1 MKFLGRIALCAAFV
15 LGPAVPAMAWG
26 PKANVAIVSTAAR
39 LISKESGVPLANLE
53 KDIRSGAEASSG
65 EIDALIS
72 GAGVN
77 PVGAIE
83 SEMYLLQAVR
93 GARVDPYYAY
103 RLGVLGALVAQVSG
117 PLQGSN
123 PTYRNLYYA
132 DVEANIDQVSFQNA
146 KRVQVDPAS
155 YFGDV
160 IQAAGQRQDLILSD
174 YRSGVGFKGVA
185 GTALSEDASRSVNAV
200 ADVML
205 TVLRGTVTV
214 TNISQGQIRDYILN
228 AVQFFLARGNDA
240 ETESAYK
247 KLVDLGFANADLQK
261 QIGDMFFDAGKYER
275 AMQEYQAVLAKDPAR
290 KDVIERIAE
299 YYVRVGDGALAEKKL
314 EAALEAY
321 TNALN
326 ANMLHPT
333 AQSKKLEVEAMIA
346 DRDARQLAAQQ
357 AIGEGDDLV
366 RQAEQLVFK
375 REFTEALN
383 LLRQAQARYGTV
395 TDEFA
400 NEARQARSG
409 QLQASNR
416 LSQLQ
421 KDVVSNASSLSGLG
435 SSGAVREEAIAAAQ
449 QVDQEALKRLL
460 QAQYQAEIERL
471 KSESVKD

>member
-1 MKFLGRIALCAAFV
+1 
-15 LGPAVPAMAWG
+15 
-26 PKANVAIVSTAAR
+26 
-39 LISKESGVPLANLE
+39 
-53 KDIRSGAEASSG
+53 
-65 EIDALIS
+65 
-72 GAGVN
+72 
-77 PVGAIE
+77 
-83 SEMYLLQAVR
+83 
-93 GARVDPYYAY
+93 
-103 RLGVLGALVAQVSG
+103 
-117 PLQGSN
+117 
-123 PTYRNLYYA
+123 
-132 DVEANIDQVSFQNA
+132 
-146 KRVQVDPAS
+146 
-155 YFGDV
+155 
-160 IQAAGQRQDLILSD
+160 
-174 YRSGVGFKGVA
+174 
-185 GTALSEDASRSVNAV
+185 
-200 ADVML
+200 
-205 TVLRGTVTV
+205 
-214 TNISQGQIRDYILN
+214 
-228 AVQFFLARGNDA
+228 
-240 ETESAYK
+240 
-247 KLVDLGFANADLQK
+247 
-261 QIGDMFFDAGKYER
+261 
-275 AMQEYQAVLAKDPAR
+275 
-290 KDVIERIAE
+290 
-299 YYVRVGDGALAEKKL
+299 
-314 EAALEAY
+314 
-321 TNALN
+321 
-326 ANMLHPT
+326 MLHPT